1 MNSTEKPRRNYG
13 VTYLLKTASRSDSEI
28 DVKQVKKHIASEN
41 KKRGKETQVYSLE

>member
-28 DVKQVKKHIASEN
+28 NVKQVKKNTSLQKI
-41 KKRGKETQVYSLE
+41 KKEKRYKCIR